1 MDEMMEKENGT
12 VEIDLR
18 KLFRALLEKAWLL
31 ILVSVAG
38 AALTLVFTVAF
49 IAPEYEA
56 SATFFVNN
64 GSLGGNDQ
72 GMSSSDIA
80 ASRGLVSTY
89 IEILNT
95 RETLQKVINYAKLD
109 MTPSELKGMITA
121 AAVEETELFQV
132 TCTHTDPEVAEIVA
146 KAITKVFP
154 GRITG
159 IITNTTVQVV
169 DSPVLPTNPV
179 SPNKMT
185 NTILG
190 FLIGFVLS
198 AGVVILREVLD
209 VTIRSEEDIARVC
222 KYSVLTTV
230 PDMETSS
237 KGYYQEVAER
247 RQNAGQT
254 AGFGGNIG
262 FAAAEA
268 YKLLR
273 TKLQYSFADEKSCH
287 VIGVS
292 SAESGE
298 GKSLTSINLAYSLAQ
313 LGKKVMLIDCDM
325 RRPSISA
332 KMSISRFPGLSG
344 YLVKQSQ
351 LDEVIHTYNMPGDE
365 VTFHVITAGQTPPNP
380 VELLSSVRMT
390 GLLKQLREHFDYVI
404 LDLPPVGEVSD
415 ALVVAKDIDGV
426 LLLVRQNFCDRRQL
440 ESAVRQFEFVNG
452 RILGIVYNGIQVS
465 AKYYKDKKY
474 YNYGGK
480 SERNYGGRYAA
491 KPAPKAAPKKEEK

>member
-1 MDEMMEKENGT
+1 MDEMMKQQGEA
-12 VEIDLR
+12 VEVDLR
-18 KLFRALLEKAWLL
+18 KLFRALWKKAWLL
-31 ILVSVAG
+31 VLVSITC

-49 IAPEYEA
+49 VAPKYES

-64 GSLGGNDQ
+64 GSLTGGDK
-72 GMSSSDIA
+72 GGLSSSDIA

-95 RETLQKVINYAKLD
+95 RETLQKVIDYAKLD
-109 MTPSELKGMITA
+109 MTPAELKGMITA
-121 AAVEETELFQV
+121 EPVEETELFQV
-132 TCTHTDPEVAEIVA
+132 SCTHTDPVVAENIA

-154 GRITG
+154 SRITS

-169 DSPVLPTNPV
+169 DSPVMPSAPV
-179 SPNKMT
+179 SPNKVT

-190 FLIGFVLS
+190 FLVGFLLS
-198 AGVVILREVLD
+198 AGVVVLQEVLD
-209 VTIRSEEDIARVC
+209 VTIRSEEDIARSC
-222 KYSVLTTV
+222 QYSVLTVV
-230 PDMETSS
+230 PDMESS
-237 KGYYQEVAER
+237 SRAYYQEATGKRPAV
-247 RQNAGQT
+247 GQT
-254 AGFGGNIG
+254 VSFGNNIG
-262 FAAAEA
+262 FAASEA

-273 TKLQYSFADEKSCH
+273 TKLQYSFADEKNCY

-332 KMSISRFPGLSG
+332 KLSISRFPGLSG
-344 YLVKQSQ
+344 YLVKQSK
-351 LDEVIHTYNMPGDE
+351 LEEVVHNYTMPGDE
-365 VTFHVITAGQTPPNP
+365 VCFQVITAGQTPPIP

-390 GLLKQLREHFDYVI
+390 GLLDKLREHYDYVL

-415 ALVVAKDIDGV
+415 ALVVAKDVDGI
-426 LLLVRQNFCDRRQL
+426 LLVVRQNFCDRRRL

-452 RILGIVYNGIQVS
+452 RILGVVYNGIQVS
-465 AKYYKDKKY
+465 GKYYKNKKY
-474 YNYGGK
+474 YGYVNRGD
-480 SERNYGGRYAA
+480 RNYDGRYVA
-491 KPAPKAAPKKEEK
+491 KPGQNKETK